1 MLKLHPSQINH
12 SSSPAPPIEGGG
24 AKSPAVYK
32 QPVGMGREG
41 GLPPVDNPAING
53 FDLLR
58 ECSQREGL
66 IAYYVRI
73 NISSIGTE

>member
-1 MLKLHPSQINH
+1 MLKLHPSQINQ
-12 SSSPAPPIEGGG
+12 SSSAPPTEGGG

-32 QPVGMGREG
+32 QSVGVASEG
-41 GLPPVDNPAING
+41 GLPPVDNPAIDG

-58 ECSQREGL
+58 ECSRHDGL